1 LPRLLRAG
9 PSTSLDEWADIK
21 TPIVIAAAEFTIP
34 ANHLS
39 NQLQIKNGIDDHIGV
54 V

>member
-1 LPRLLRAG
+1 LPRLLRAV
-9 PSTSLDEWADIK
+9 PSTSLDDWANIK
-21 TPIVIAAAEFTIP
+21 TPNVIAAAEFTIP

-54 V
+54 I